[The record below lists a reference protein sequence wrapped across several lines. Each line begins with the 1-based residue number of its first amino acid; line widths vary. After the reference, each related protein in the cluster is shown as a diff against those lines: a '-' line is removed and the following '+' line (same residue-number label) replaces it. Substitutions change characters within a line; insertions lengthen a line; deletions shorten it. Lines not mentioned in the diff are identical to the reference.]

1 MRFLLPYRFAGCDPV
16 EKIIAW
22 RQYAAV
28 PTPSKH
34 SRHPVLTALGASI
47 RSRRKAL
54 GLSQEQ
60 LSDKAGLDRSYLGQ
74 VERGEN
80 SIALLPLK
88 AVADAL
94 GTTVAVLMDEAGL

>member
-1 MRFLLPYRFAGCDPV
+1 MEVRIAYRQHAG
-16 EKIIAW
+16 
-22 RQYAAV
+22 V

-34 SRHPVLTALGASI
+34 SRHPVLTALGVSI
-47 RSRRKAL
+47 RTRRKAL

-74 VERGEN
+74 IERGEN

-94 GTTVAVLMDEAGL
+94 ETTVATLMTEAGI

>member
-1 MRFLLPYRFAGCDPV
+1 M
-16 EKIIAW
+16 
-22 RQYAAV
+22 

-34 SRHPVLTALGASI
+34 SRHPVLTALGEAI

-74 VERGEN
+74 IERGEN

-88 AVADAL
+88 SIADAL
-94 GTTVAVLMDEAGL
+94 ETSVATLMDEAGI